1 MSGLQMPTVKGKRD
15 GEVEEWSGEAGGAL
29 CMRGNYS
36 PKEIVS
42 AAFDKGL
49 IDSETAEVYL
59 NHGRHYQSWFK
70 NAPRDGYTYWAY
82 PFNTPVRGAYF
93 ASVLS
98 LD

>member
-1 MSGLQMPTVKGKRD
+1 MSGLQIPTVKGKRD
-15 GEVEEWSGEAGGAL
+15 GEVEEWSGDTRQL

-42 AAFDKGL
+42 VAVDANL
-49 IDSETAEVYL
+49 ITESEAEVYL
-59 NHGRHYQSWFK
+59 KYGRHYQSWFK
-70 NAPRDGYTYWAY
+70 NTPLDGYTYWAY